1 MTNRSPF
8 RNQEEALA
16 FLKKIG
22 MKKRRTLTGTER
34 EHMLLIFALIDPSES
49 SNNQRTFSET
59 YHHVGKEYEVTY
71 GFSDSGE
78 PDPIVEELTELE

>member
-1 MTNRSPF
+1 MTSRSPF
-8 RNQEEALA
+8 RNREEALA

-22 MKKRRTLTGTER
+22 MKQRRTLTGTER
-34 EHMLLIFALIDPSES
+34 EHMLLIFALIDPIES
-49 SNNQRTFSET
+49 SNNQRTFT
-59 YHHVGKEYEVTY
+59 DVYHYIGREYEVTY

>member
-1 MTNRSPF
+1 MNRSPF

-22 MKKRRTLTGTER
+22 TKKRRVIEGVER
-34 EHMLLIFALIDPSES
+34 EHMLLIFALIDPIES
-49 SNNQRTFSET
+49 SNNQRVFSDR
-59 YHHVGKEYEVTY
+59 YRHIGKEYEVTY

>member
-8 RNQEEALA
+8 KNQEEAFA
-16 FLKKIG
+16 FLRKIG
-22 MKKRRTLTGTER
+22 MKNRRTLTGIER
-34 EHMLLIFALIDPSES
+34 EHMLLVFALIDPIES

>member
-1 MTNRSPF
+1 MNRSPF

-22 MKKRRTLTGTER
+22 MKKRRVLEGVER
-34 EHMLLIFALIDPSES
+34 EQMLLVFALIGPTDS

-59 YHHVGKEYEVTY
+59 YYHIGKEYEVTY
-71 GFSDSGE
+71 GFSEKDE
-78 PDPIVEELTELE
+78 PDPIVEEITELE

>member
-1 MTNRSPF
+1 MIRSPF
-8 RNQEEALA
+8 RNEEEALA

-34 EHMLLIFALIDPSES
+34 EHMLLIFALIGPTDS

-59 YHHVGKEYEVTY
+59 YHYCDKEYDVTY
-71 GFSDSGE
+71 GFSEGNE
-78 PDPIVEELTELE
+78 PDPIVEEITELE

>member
-1 MTNRSPF
+1 MNRSPF

-34 EHMLLIFALIDPSES
+34 EHILLIFALIDPIDS
-49 SNNQRTFSET
+49 SNNQRTFTNT
-59 YHHVGKEYEVTY
+59 YRYIGKEYEVTY

>member
-1 MTNRSPF
+1 MNRSPF
-8 RNQEEALA
+8 RNQKEALA

-22 MKKRRTLTGTER
+22 MKKRRTLTGVER
-34 EHMLLIFALIDPSES
+34 EHMLLIFALIGPIDS

-59 YHHVGKEYEVTY
+59 YHHCGKEYDVTY

-78 PDPIVEELTELE
+78 PDPIVEELTELKE

>member
-1 MTNRSPF
+1 MNRSPF
-8 RNQEEALA
+8 KNQEEALA
-16 FLKKIG
+16 FLRKIG
-22 MKKRRTLTGTER
+22 MKQRRILTGTER
-34 EHMLLIFALIDPSES
+34 DHMLLIFALIDPIDS

-71 GFSDSGE
+71 GFSIEGE